1 MDELLPCNGCSRT
14 PGHYE
19 RYDITTISV
28 VDLCVDCCEAALAEV
43 VKGVADCLL
52 DDHDSAQAVLAA
64 LDAAYGPDMSD
75 DDAPTV
81 KGARALTAYA
91 VALRAVE
98 LL

>member
-1 MDELLPCNGCSRT
+1 MDELLPCTRCSRT

-28 VDLCVDCCEAALAEV
+28 VDLCVDCCEAALGEV
-43 VKGVADCLL
+43 VKGAADCLL
-52 DDHDSAQAVLAA
+52 DDVDSAQAVLAA

-75 DDAPTV
+75 DTPTI
-81 KGARALTAYA
+81 KAARALVAYA

-98 LL
+98 ML

>member
-1 MDELLPCNGCSRT
+1 MDELLPCTRCSRT

-52 DDHDSAQAVLAA
+52 DDTDSAQAVLAA

-75 DDAPTV
+75 DTPAM
-81 KGARALTAYA
+81 KGARAVVAYA
-91 VALRAVE
+91 VALRAVG

>member
-1 MDELLPCNGCSRT
+1 MDELLPCTGCSRV
-14 PGHYE
+14 PS
-19 RYDITTISV
+19 RIDRDDITTISV
-28 VDLCVDCCEAALAEV
+28 VDLCVDCCYDALAEV

-52 DDHDSAQAVLAA
+52 DDRDSAQAVLAA
-64 LDAAYGPDMSD
+64 LDAAYGSDMS

>member
-1 MDELLPCNGCSRT
+1 MDELLPCTRCSRT

-75 DDAPTV
+75 DTPIKA
-81 KGARALTAYA
+81 ARALVAYA

>member
-1 MDELLPCNGCSRT
+1 MDELLPCTRCSRT
-14 PGHYE
+14 PS
-19 RYDITTISV
+19 RIDRDDITTISV

-52 DDHDSAQAVLAA
+52 DDTDSAQAVLAA

-75 DDAPTV
+75 DTPTV

>member
-1 MDELLPCNGCSRT
+1 MDELLPCTGCSRV
-14 PGHYE
+14 PS
-19 RYDITTISV
+19 RIDRDDITTISV
-28 VDLCVDCCEAALAEV
+28 VDLCADCCEAALAEV

-64 LDAAYGPDMSD
+64 LDAAYGPDLSD
-75 DDAPTV
+75 DMPIKA
-81 KGARALTAYA
+81 ARALVAYA

>member
-1 MDELLPCNGCSRT
+1 MDELLPCTRCSRT
-14 PGHYE
+14 PS
-19 RYDITTISV
+19 RIDRDDITTISV

-75 DDAPTV
+75 DTRSIKA
-81 KGARALTAYA
+81 ARALTAYA

>member
-1 MDELLPCNGCSRT
+1 MDELLPCTRCSRT
-14 PGHYE
+14 PS
-19 RYDITTISV
+19 RIDRDDITTISV

-52 DDHDSAQAVLAA
+52 DDVDSAQAVLAA
-64 LDAAYGPDMSD
+64 LDAAYGPDTSD
-75 DDAPTV
+75 DTPTV

>member
-1 MDELLPCNGCSRT
+1 MDELLPCTRCSRT
-14 PGHYE
+14 PS
-19 RYDITTISV
+19 RIDRDDITTISA

-64 LDAAYGPDMSD
+64 LDAALDGDMSD
-75 DDAPTV
+75 DTPTV
-81 KGARALTAYA
+81 KGARALAAYA

>member
-1 MDELLPCNGCSRT
+1 MDELLPCTRCSRT

-43 VKGVADCLL
+43 VKGAADCLL

-64 LDAAYGPDMSD
+64 LDAVYGPDMSD
-75 DDAPTV
+75 DTPTI
-81 KGARALTAYA
+81 KAARALVAYA
-91 VALRAVE
+91 AALRAVE
-98 LL
+98 ML

>member
-1 MDELLPCNGCSRT
+1 MDELLPCTRCSRV
-14 PGHYE
+14 PS
-19 RYDITTISV
+19 RIDRDDITTISV

-52 DDHDSAQAVLAA
+52 DDVDSAQAVLAA
-64 LDAAYGPDMSD
+64 LDAVYGSDTSD
-75 DDAPTV
+75 DALAV
-81 KGARALTAYA
+81 KGARAVVAYA

>member
-1 MDELLPCNGCSRT
+1 MDELLPCTRCSRT

-64 LDAAYGPDMSD
+64 LDAVYGPDT
-75 DDAPTV
+75 PTI

>member
-1 MDELLPCNGCSRT
+1 MDELLPCTRCSRT

-52 DDHDSAQAVLAA
+52 DDTDSAQAVLAA
-64 LDAAYGPDMSD
+64 LDAAYGPDMSGD
-75 DDAPTV
+75 TPI
-81 KGARALTAYA
+81 KARALMAYA
-91 VALRAVE
+91 VALRALG

>member
-1 MDELLPCNGCSRT
+1 MDELLPCTRCSRT

-28 VDLCVDCCEAALAEV
+28 VDLCVDCCEAALGEV
-43 VKGVADCLL
+43 VKGAADCLL

-64 LDAAYGPDMSD
+64 LDWVYGPDMSD
-75 DDAPTV
+75 DTPTI
-81 KGARALTAYA
+81 KAARALVAYA
-91 VALRAVE
+91 VALRAVG

>member
-1 MDELLPCNGCSRT
+1 MDELLPCTRCSRT
-14 PGHYE
+14 PS
-19 RYDITTISV
+19 RIDRDDITTISV

-43 VKGVADCLL
+43 IKGVADCLL
-52 DDHDSAQAVLAA
+52 DDTDSAQAVLAA
-64 LDAAYGPDMSD
+64 LDAAYGPDTSD
-75 DDAPTV
+75 DTPTV

>member
-1 MDELLPCNGCSRT
+1 MDELLPCTGCSRV
-14 PGHYE
+14 PS
-19 RYDITTISV
+19 RIDRDDITTISV

-64 LDAAYGPDMSD
+64 LDAAHGPDMSD
-75 DDAPTV
+75 DTPTV
-81 KGARALTAYA
+81 KGARALVAYA
-91 VALRAVE
+91 AALRAVE

>member
-1 MDELLPCNGCSRT
+1 MDELLPCTACSRT

-19 RYDITTISV
+19 RYDITTIGA

-43 VKGVADCLL
+43 VKGVAACLL

-75 DDAPTV
+75 DTPTV
-81 KGARALTAYA
+81 KGARAVVAYA

>member
-1 MDELLPCNGCSRT
+1 MDELLPCTRCSRP

-52 DDHDSAQAVLAA
+52 DDTDSAQAVLAA
-64 LDAAYGPDMSD
+64 LDAAYGPDTSD
-75 DDAPTV
+75 DTPTV
-81 KGARALTAYA
+81 KGARALTAYT

>member
-1 MDELLPCNGCSRT
+1 MDELLPCTRCSRT
-14 PGHYE
+14 PS
-19 RYDITTISV
+19 RIDRDDITTISV

-52 DDHDSAQAVLAA
+52 DDVDSAQAVLAA

-75 DDAPTV
+75 DTPTV
-81 KGARALTAYA
+81 KGARALVAYA
-91 VALRAVE
+91 GALRAVE

>member
-1 MDELLPCNGCSRT
+1 MDELLPCTGCSRT

-52 DDHDSAQAVLAA
+52 DDTDSAQAVLAA
-64 LDAAYGPDMSD
+64 LDAAYGPDMSS
-75 DDAPTV
+75 AV
-81 KGARALTAYA
+81 KGARALVAYA

>member
-1 MDELLPCNGCSRT
+1 MDELLPCTRCSRT
-14 PGHYE
+14 PS
-19 RYDITTISV
+19 RIDRDDITTISV

-52 DDHDSAQAVLAA
+52 DDHESAQAVLAA

-75 DDAPTV
+75 DTPTV
-81 KGARALTAYA
+81 KGARALVAYA

>member
-1 MDELLPCNGCSRT
+1 MDELLPCTRCSRT

-19 RYDITTISV
+19 RYDITTIGA

-43 VKGVADCLL
+43 VKGAADCLL

-64 LDAAYGPDMSD
+64 LDWVYGPDMSD
-75 DDAPTV
+75 DTPTI
-81 KGARALTAYA
+81 KAARALVAYA

-98 LL
+98 ML

>member
-1 MDELLPCNGCSRT
+1 MDELLPCTRCSRT
-14 PGHYE
+14 PS
-19 RYDITTISV
+19 RIDRDDITTISV

-52 DDHDSAQAVLAA
+52 DDTDSAQAMLAA

-75 DDAPTV
+75 DTPTV
-81 KGARALTAYA
+81 KGARALVAYA

>member
-1 MDELLPCNGCSRT
+1 MDELLPCTRCSRT
-14 PGHYE
+14 PGHYK
-19 RYDITTISV
+19 RYDITTISA

-52 DDHDSAQAVLAA
+52 DDVDSAQAVLAA

-75 DDAPTV
+75 DTPIKA
-81 KGARALTAYA
+81 ARALVAYA
-91 VALRAVE
+91 VAFRAVG

>member
-1 MDELLPCNGCSRT
+1 MDELLPCTRCSRT
-14 PGHYE
+14 PS
-19 RYDITTISV
+19 RIDRDDITTISV

-75 DDAPTV
+75 DTPTG

>member
-1 MDELLPCNGCSRT
+1 MDELLPCTRCSRT

-19 RYDITTISV
+19 RYDITTIGA

-52 DDHDSAQAVLAA
+52 DDTDSAQAMLAA
-64 LDAAYGPDMSD
+64 LDAACGPDMSD
-75 DDAPTV
+75 DTPIKA
-81 KGARALTAYA
+81 ARALVAYA

>member
-1 MDELLPCNGCSRT
+1 MDELLPCTGCSRT

-19 RYDITTISV
+19 RYNITTISV
-28 VDLCVDCCEAALAEV
+28 VDLCVDCCYDALGEV

-64 LDAAYGPDMSD
+64 LDAVYGSDTSD
-75 DDAPTV
+75 DTPTV
-81 KGARALTAYA
+81 KGARALVAYA
-91 VALRAVE
+91 VALRAVG

>member
-1 MDELLPCNGCSRT
+1 MDELPPCTRCSRT

-19 RYDITTISV
+19 RYDITTISA

-64 LDAAYGPDMSD
+64 LDAAYGSDMSD
-75 DDAPTV
+75 GTRSIKA
-81 KGARALTAYA
+81 ARAVVAYA

>member
-52 DDHDSAQAVLAA
+52 DDVDSAQAVLAA
-64 LDAAYGPDMSD
+64 LDGAYGPDMS

-81 KGARALTAYA
+81 KGARALVAYA
-91 VALRAVE
+91 VSLRAVG

>member
-1 MDELLPCNGCSRT
+1 MDELLPCTRCSRT
-14 PGHYE
+14 PS
-19 RYDITTISV
+19 RIDRDDITTISV

-52 DDHDSAQAVLAA
+52 DDVDSAQAVLAA
-64 LDAAYGPDMSD
+64 LDAAYGGDMVD
-75 DDAPTV
+75 DTPTV
-81 KGARALTAYA
+81 KGARAVVAYA

>member
-1 MDELLPCNGCSRT
+1 MDELLPCTRCSRT
-14 PGHYE
+14 PS
-19 RYDITTISV
+19 RIDRDDITTISV

-64 LDAAYGPDMSD
+64 LDAAYGSDMS

-81 KGARALTAYA
+81 KAARAVVAYA
-91 VALRAVE
+91 AALRAVE

>member
-1 MDELLPCNGCSRT
+1 MDELLPCTRCSRT

-19 RYDITTISV
+19 RCDITTISV

-52 DDHDSAQAVLAA
+52 DDTDSAQAVLAA
-64 LDAAYGPDMSD
+64 LDAAYGLDTSD
-75 DDAPTV
+75 DTPTD
-81 KGARALTAYA
+81 KGARALMAYA

>member
-1 MDELLPCNGCSRT
+1 MDELLPCTGCSRT
-14 PGHYE
+14 PS
-19 RYDITTISV
+19 RIDRDDITTISV

-52 DDHDSAQAVLAA
+52 DDTDSAQAVLAA
-64 LDAAYGPDMSD
+64 LDAAYGPDMS
-75 DDAPTV
+75 PTV